1 MRLESQAETL
11 IGCWKEGSGSHWGS
25 VSPGMVASGP
35 PFERTQ
41 GNAAEPG
48 EQCQRNYHLSP
59 SFPKQINKLPLVL
72 KRVDHKLLATHL
84 ITIQSLFLSHSSF
97 FLFLNFF
104 HLLDYNC
111 LTTVLQVLEK
121 TLGKTDGKR
130 RRGRQRMRW
139 LDSITDSTDMNL
151 SKLWEI
157 EKDREAC
164 WATVHGVT
172 KSWM

>member
-48 EQCQRNYHLSP
+48 EQCQRNQHLSP

-111 LTTVLQVLEK
+111 LTTVLQVLK
-121 TLGKTDGKR
+121 IYFWHATCLACRIFSSQPRINSRPLQWQCRVLTTGPPGK
-130 RRGRQRMRW
+130 
-139 LDSITDSTDMNL
+139 S
-151 SKLWEI
+151 
-157 EKDREAC
+157 
-164 WATVHGVT
+164 
-172 KSWM
+172 